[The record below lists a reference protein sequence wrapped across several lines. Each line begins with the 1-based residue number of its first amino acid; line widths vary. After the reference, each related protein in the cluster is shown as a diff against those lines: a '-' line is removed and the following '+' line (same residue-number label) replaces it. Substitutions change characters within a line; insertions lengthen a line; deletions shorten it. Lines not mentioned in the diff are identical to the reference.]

1 MSNQQHYWKGYEELE
16 NEPGFVA
23 GREKEFA
30 EDLPMEEFLG
40 NEANLGSTQTNRRDF
55 LKFLGFGVTAAT
67 LAACETPV
75 NKAIPYLV
83 KPETIT
89 PGVPNYYAST
99 YYDGRDYCPVVVKTR
114 EGRPIKLKGNPASV
128 LSRGGSNA
136 RVQGSILGLY
146 DGKRAKTAMKGGKSI
161 GWSAA
166 DKEIAEALKAIGT
179 EGKKAVLMTNTLIS
193 PSTRAAVDLFLTAYP
208 QVEHIAYDAVS
219 YQGIRLAH
227 QQAFGKSIIPHMD
240 FAKARSIV
248 GIGADFLNGWLNS
261 CAYESGYAESRSPEN
276 PHMSRHFQFET
287 VMSLA
292 GSNADYR
299 SMIKASQQGAAV
311 VALYNAVAE
320 KTGNSKVAGGEVPF
334 AADIARAA
342 KHLLANKGHGLV
354 VCGLN
359 DLNAQYL
366 VARINQMLGNYG
378 STLSLNTSLNMFA
391 GNDAAALKLTERMKS
406 GEVQGVILYGVNPGY
421 SMPDA
426 QAFNQA
432 LAGLK
437 LSVSF
442 ADRAEESPAQYLLPD
457 HHYLESWNDFEAVSG
472 HFSVQQPTIHPL
484 FDTRQA
490 QETLMVWAGQAQRS
504 DKNNTAYR
512 EFMKARWVNVFNP
525 LGKSWD
531 GFLYEGCWQ
540 AAPAV
545 DATATPVSPEG
556 GLTAT
561 AASAALAVKAHQGYE
576 VVLYE
581 KVGMGWG
588 NHANNPILQEL
599 PDPISRV
606 TWDNYITMAPADMD
620 AMKLNKMMGQEQQAN
635 VVKVSLGNRSLE
647 LPVLAQ
653 PGQAPGSIGIALGY
667 GRLFGRAEQATLGA
681 NAFPFMG
688 TQNGVLSA
696 IAYGAKIDTT
706 ASTYGLAG
714 TQTHHTMMGRDI
726 IKETSL
732 KEFKANAASGN
743 APKTQHTN
751 VADLIP
757 AGEHEAPISK
767 VDYWREFKMI
777 NHRWGMSIDLN
788 SCTGCGACV
797 VSCHVENN
805 VPVVGKDEV
814 RRSRDMHWLRIDRY
828 YTSDADPSTRYE
840 RGNKDHVAKEIPSAN
855 PRVAFQPVMCQ
866 HCNHAPCE
874 TVCPVLATTHSTE
887 GLNQMTYNRC
897 VGTRYCA
904 NNCPYKV
911 RRFNWFSYHDNQKFD
926 YFMNDDLGKMVLNP
940 DVTVRARGVMEKCS
954 LCVQRI
960 QAGKLTAKSEGRMVA
975 DGEVQTACAE
985 ACPTNAIVFGDFND
999 EKGKLTGLAQHGR
1012 SYYLLEEVGVKPN
1025 IVYQTKVRNVD
1036 EAYGH
1041 KAAAHHGAEHTGH
1054 EAGHEKGHE
1063 VGKEAHSGSGNESH
1077 SEHKS
1082 H

>member
-1 MSNQQHYWKGYEELE
+1 
-16 NEPGFVA
+16 
-23 GREKEFA
+23 
-30 EDLPMEEFLG
+30 
-40 NEANLGSTQTNRRDF
+40 
-55 LKFLGFGVTAAT
+55 
-67 LAACETPV
+67 
-75 NKAIPYLV
+75 
-83 KPETIT
+83 
-89 PGVPNYYAST
+89 
-99 YYDGRDYCPVVVKTR
+99 
-114 EGRPIKLKGNPASV
+114 
-128 LSRGGSNA
+128 
-136 RVQGSILGLY
+136 
-146 DGKRAKTAMKGGKSI
+146 
-161 GWSAA
+161 
-166 DKEIAEALKAIGT
+166 
-179 EGKKAVLMTNTLIS
+179 
-193 PSTRAAVDLFLTAYP
+193 
-208 QVEHIAYDAVS
+208 
-219 YQGIRLAH
+219 
-227 QQAFGKSIIPHMD
+227 
-240 FAKARSIV
+240 
-248 GIGADFLNGWLNS
+248 
-261 CAYESGYAESRSPEN
+261 
-276 PHMSRHFQFET
+276 
-287 VMSLA
+287 
-292 GSNADYR
+292 
-299 SMIKASQQGAAV
+299 
-311 VALYNAVAE
+311 
-320 KTGNSKVAGGEVPF
+320 
-334 AADIARAA
+334 
-342 KHLLANKGHGLV
+342 
-354 VCGLN
+354 
-359 DLNAQYL
+359 
-366 VARINQMLGNYG
+366 
-378 STLSLNTSLNMFA
+378 
-391 GNDAAALKLTERMKS
+391 
-406 GEVQGVILYGVNPGY
+406 
-421 SMPDA
+421 
-426 QAFNQA
+426 
-432 LAGLK
+432 
-437 LSVSF
+437 
-442 ADRAEESPAQYLLPD
+442 
-457 HHYLESWNDFEAVSG
+457 LESWNDFEAVSG

-556 GLTAT
+556 GLTAS
-561 AASAALAVKAHQGYE
+561 AASAALAVKAPQGYE

-1054 EAGHEKGHE
+1054 DAGHEKGHE
-1063 VGKEAHSGSGNESH
+1063 VGKEAHSGSANESH